1 MVWIIAAMLLG
12 VAELVTGGTL
22 VLAMLSGGALAG
34 AATSALTDNVFLP
47 WAVFAVVSVGLLVG
61 LRPIAHRHLRQPL
74 ELASGTAR
82 LVGRPA
88 EVTSEVTGRDGRV
101 KLAGE
106 VWSARA
112 MDGQST
118 YPPGATVLVLEID
131 GATALV
137 G

>member
-1 MVWIIAAMLLG
+1 MAWVIAAMLLG

-22 VLAMLSGGALAG
+22 VLAMLAGGALAG
-34 AATSALTDNVFLP
+34 AGAAALTDNAFLP
-47 WAVFAVVSVGLLVG
+47 WAVFALTSLGLLVG

-82 LVGRPA
+82 LVGQHA
-88 EVTSEVTGRDGRV
+88 EVISEVTGRDGRV

-106 VWSARA
+106 VWSARS

-118 YPPGATVLVLEID
+118 YRPGDTVLVLEID
-131 GATALV
+131 GATAMV